1 MHPAFLVRFFPSG
14 PWRIGPDSGARD
26 GVESVL
32 HSDAL
37 YSAVTSAMARLG
49 LLEEWLAAVFATVD
63 GPAVRF
69 SSCYPFQRELLFVLP
84 PLSLWPPA
92 PSLRVRW
99 KGARFVPVSVVED
112 LLAGRALNEDGWKV
126 DGASRCLVPVEW
138 GAGPFDTA
146 VRSGASVDRLSG
158 GVAPYRTACLE
169 FRSGAGM
176 WAVVAFADEEKQAR
190 WEGPLKAAMRLLG
203 DSGLG
208 GRRSCGWGRS
218 SEVQVLDGALP
229 SLVLRPEPIETPDPE
244 AEPKAAPESAYWLLS
259 LFSPQEAESVDWSR
273 GNYSILTRGGRV
285 ESDSSNGAAKK
296 QSRMVAEGSVLFAG
310 VPPSGAALDVAPEGC
325 AHPVYRAGFA
335 LAVSIPWREVAR

>member
-1 MHPAFLVRFFPSG
+1 MRCDRHRL
-14 PWRIGPDSGARD
+14 RD

-37 YSAVTSAMARLG
+37 YSAVTAAMARLG
-49 LLEEWLAAVFATVD
+49 LLEEWLAAVFATTD

-84 PLSLWPPA
+84 PQSLWPPA
-92 PSLRVRW
+92 PSLKVRW

-112 LLAGRALNEDGWKV
+112 LLAGRALNEESWKV
-126 DGASRCLVPVEW
+126 DGPSRCLAPAEW
-138 GAGPFDTA
+138 GAGPFETA
-146 VRSGASVDRLSG
+146 VRSGAAVDRLSG

-176 WAVVAFADEEKQAR
+176 WALAAFADEEKQAR
-190 WEGPLKAAMRLLG
+190 WEGPVKAAMRLLG
-203 DSGLG
+203 DTGLG

-218 SEVQVLDGALP
+218 SEVQVVDGALP
-229 SLVLRPEPIETPDPE
+229 ALVLRPEPIQEPNPE
-244 AEPKAAPESAYWLLS
+244 EEPKAAPESAYWLLS
-259 LFSPQEAESVDWSR
+259 LFSPREAEDVDWRR

-285 ESDSSNGAAKK
+285 DGDFSNGALKT

-310 VPPSGAALDVAPEGC
+310 VPPSGAALDVAPEGGP
-325 AHPVYRAGFA
+325 HPVYRAGFA
-335 LAVSIPWREVAR
+335 LAVPIPWREVAR